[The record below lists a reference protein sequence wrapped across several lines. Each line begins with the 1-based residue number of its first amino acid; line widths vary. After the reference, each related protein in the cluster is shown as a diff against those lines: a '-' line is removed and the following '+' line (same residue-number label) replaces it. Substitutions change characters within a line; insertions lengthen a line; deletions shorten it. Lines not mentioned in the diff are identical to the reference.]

1 MGMAMAES
9 GWETIASIRVT
20 LTQRVQHHKSNL
32 TLFLPQR
39 RVAIDRSS
47 LSLSL
52 SIIPLV

>member
-9 GWETIASIRVT
+9 GWEMIASIRVT

-52 SIIPLV
+52 CIIPLV